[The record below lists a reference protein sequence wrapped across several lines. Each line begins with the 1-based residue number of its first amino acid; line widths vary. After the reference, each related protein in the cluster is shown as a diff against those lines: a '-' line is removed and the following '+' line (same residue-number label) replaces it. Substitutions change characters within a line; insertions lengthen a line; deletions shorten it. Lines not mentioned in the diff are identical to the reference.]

1 MVDLVTCWTATLV
14 PSAVAA
20 FVWVWGP
27 GRVVVH
33 PLAVRRVA
41 IWRVYVG
48 PADSADLEAANC
60 ISIDDVDLSA
70 LNLGM
75 IAAYYDVAYT
85 TLGVYLALASLVC
98 PLLSRLIVKHV
109 LLVPCSSLQRCLP
122 RPPPPR

>member
-1 MVDLVTCWTATLV
+1 VGL
-14 PSAVAA
+14 

-48 PADSADLEAANC
+48 PADCADLEAANC

-98 PLLSRLIVKHV
+98 PLLSRLIAKHV